1 MDINL
6 ISLAII
12 AIVLVT
18 TVFILLRQ
26 SYIIGVIFAGICF
39 AYFGIFQPDEIKFFS
54 DIGILLLL
62 FLIGMEFDMKKIGKN
77 AFSIV
82 IIALLKFLFI
92 FMICYQLF
100 LFLFSYE
107 IAIMLASAFTFSS
120 TAIVA
125 KIAEERGILKEKEI
139 QMMIGVLVIEDVI
152 VIILMALI
160 SGTAN
165 IEFSIV
171 KIFILILFSYFV
183 LLKVI
188 DKIFGFFAKRKAEE
202 NILLATIILCIVMAA
217 LTNFIGFSGLIGA
230 FIAGNLVGSTRH
242 SETIQKIFE
251 PFTILFIT
259 LFFFSVGM
267 MIHVEEVINSFAI
280 IVLFVILNLF
290 LKFYTVF
297 FLYDSLEYNKE
308 QAIRSS
314 ALMLSISE
322 FSLVLLMDATNKG
335 LIAGEILSAFGIAFI
350 ISAFISSL
358 ALKPEIFK
366 KLHVLIPKSSLFD
379 KFSLR
384 IYKTKTGLEEEIT
397 KKVYAEGK
405 GLWKDTIAI
414 LTVFAVSYTLSEV
427 GHIREGIILLILS
440 LPFTIHG
447 IIKIINLIKEIFVIM
462 HSFLI
467 ISKPTQT
474 RIIGNI
480 AVIIFLYLVFT
491 TKISI
496 LSFFHLEYINPFLSV
511 LFGIMMLWFIYDTI
525 YIIANE
531 KIINLK
537 DIDDY
542 IENIIGIKK
551 I

>member
-537 DIDDY
+537 DINDY

>member
-39 AYFGIFQPDEIKFFS
+39 AYVGIFQPDEIKFFS

-82 IIALLKFLFI
+82 IIALLKFFFI

-100 LFLFSYE
+100 LFLFSPG
-107 IAIMLASAFTFSS
+107 IAIVLAGAFTFSS

-125 KIAEERGILKEKEI
+125 KIAKERGILKEKEI
-139 QMMIGVLVIEDVI
+139 QIMIGVLVIEDVL

-160 SGTAN
+160 SGTDD

-171 KIFILILFSYFV
+171 KIFLLILFSYFV

-188 DKIFGFFAKRKAEE
+188 DQIFSFFVERRTEE
-202 NILLATIILCIVMAA
+202 NILLVTIILCIVMAA

-267 MIHVEEVINSFAI
+267 MIHIEDVINTFAI
-280 IVLFVILNLF
+280 IVLFVILNFF

-297 FLYDSLEYNKE
+297 FLYHSLEHNKE
-308 QAIRSS
+308 QALRSS
-314 ALMLSISE
+314 ALMLSLSE
-322 FSLVLLMDATNKG
+322 FSLILLIDATNKG

-350 ISAFISSL
+350 ISAFLSSL
-358 ALKPEIFK
+358 SLNSKIFK
-366 KLHVLIPKSSLFD
+366 GLNILISKSSLFD

-384 IYKTKTGLEEEIT
+384 IYKTKTSIEAEIT
-397 KKVYAEGK
+397 KKVYTEGK

-414 LTVFAVSYTLSEV
+414 LAVFAVSYILSEF
-427 GHIREGIILLILS
+427 GYLKEGIILLVLS
-440 LPFTIHG
+440 LPFTIHS
-447 IIKIINLIKEIFVIM
+447 IIKIINLIKEIFVIL

-467 ISKPTQT
+467 ISKTTQK

-480 AVIIFLYLVFT
+480 AMIVALYLIFA
-491 TKISI
+491 TKFSI
-496 LSFFHLEYINPFLSV
+496 LSFFRLEYMNPFLSV
-511 LFGIMMLWFIYDTI
+511 LFGIMMLWFMYDVA
-525 YIIANE
+525 YVIANE
-531 KIINLK
+531 KIINKK
-537 DIDDY
+537 DIDD
-542 IENIIGIKK
+542 
-551 I
+551 

>member
-107 IAIMLASAFTFSS
+107 IAIVLASAFTFSS

-537 DIDDY
+537 DINDY

>member
-1 MDINL
+1 MDINS

-26 SYIIGVIFAGICF
+26 SYIIGVIFAGMCF

-62 FLIGMEFDMKKIGKN
+62 FLIGMEFDIKKIGKN
-77 AFSIV
+77 ALSIA

-92 FMICYQLF
+92 FMICYQIF

-107 IAIMLASAFTFSS
+107 IAVVLAGAFAFSS

-125 KIAEERGILKEKEI
+125 KIAEEKGILKNKEI
-139 QMMIGVLVIEDVI
+139 QIMMGVLVIEDVI
-152 VIILMALI
+152 VIILMALV

-165 IEFSIV
+165 IGFSIV
-171 KIFILILFSYFV
+171 KIFLLILFSYFV

-188 DKIFGFFAKRKAEE
+188 DKIFDFFTKRKAKE
-202 NILLATIILCIVMAA
+202 NILLFTIILCVLMAA
-217 LTNFIGFSGLIGA
+217 LTDFIGFSGTIGA

-251 PFTILFIT
+251 PFTVVFVT

-267 MIHVEEVINSFAI
+267 MIHIEEIIKGLAI
-280 IVLFVILNLF
+280 IVLFAAMNLF
-290 LKFYTVF
+290 IKFYAVY
-297 FLYDSLEYNKE
+297 FLYYSMEYNKE
-308 QAIRSS
+308 QALRSS
-314 ALMLSISE
+314 AIMLSISE
-322 FSLVLLMDATNKG
+322 FSLVLLIDAANKG
-335 LIAGEILSAFGIAFI
+335 LVSGEILSAFGIAFI

-358 ALKPEIFK
+358 ALNQKIFK
-366 KLHVLIPKSSLFD
+366 KLCMFIPKLSIFD
-379 KFSLR
+379 KFSLK
-384 IYKTKTGLEEEIT
+384 IYRTKKYLEEEIT

-405 GLWKDTIAI
+405 GIWKDAIAV
-414 LTVFAVSYTLSEV
+414 LAVFAVSYALSEL
-427 GHIREGIILLILS
+427 GYIRAGIILLILS

-447 IIKIINLIKEIFVIM
+447 IIKIIRLIKEIFVIL
-462 HSFLI
+462 HSYLV
-467 ISKPTQT
+467 ISKTVQK

-480 AVIIFLYLVFT
+480 IIIAFLYLIFT
-491 TKISI
+491 ANIPI
-496 LSFFHLEYINPFLSV
+496 LSFLRLEHIHQFFSV
-511 LFGIMMLWFIYDTI
+511 LLGIMMMWFIFDTI
-525 YIIANE
+525 YVIANE

-537 DIDDY
+537 DINDY